1 MTGDDVPGSPV
12 HQLDDDEG
20 GDGGQEVE
28 QSRDPPV
35 GVVRLPDS
43 EPGADTGGHRQKR
56 PGPRHRELGPD
67 QGGRAGEAHQAPALP
82 PHKPH
87 I

>member
-1 MTGDDVPGSPV
+1 MD
-12 HQLDDDEG
+12 L
-20 GDGGQEVE
+20 
-28 QSRDPPV
+28 PV

-67 QGGRAGEAHQAPALP
+67 QGRRAGEAHQAPALP

-87 I
+87 IWW